1 MNKKSLLKKMSIV
14 VASAAMMVTALP
26 LTASAYTG
34 FVNGSYSV
42 NANLYVPQK
51 ETPLKQFNAYFT
63 SKEMPPKSPIKTNNA
78 TLKVE
83 NDGLYLTVPVQNTG
97 LNLKSVGTTPSGLQF
112 VTGVQEDITC
122 DKHSGTGKRYTFVTF
137 KMTPSVVDDNYTYTI
152 ANCASHARIEKTILG
167 GLTIT
172 ATDTELNTSTVLEV
186 SNIPETAM
194 NQ

>member
-14 VASAAMMVTALP
+14 VASATMMVTALP

-34 FVNGSYSV
+34 FTNGSYAT
-42 NANLYVPQK
+42 NANLYVPQA

-63 SKEMPPKSPIKTNNA
+63 STEMPPKNPIKTNNA

-83 NDGLYLTVPVQNTG
+83 NDGLYLTVPVQNSG
-97 LNLKSVGTTPSGLQF
+97 LNLKTVGTTPSGLQF
-112 VTGVQEDITC
+112 VSGVQNAITC
-122 DKHSGTGKRYTFVTF
+122 DSHSGSRYTSITF
-137 KMTPSVVDDNYTYTI
+137 KLTPDDVDENYTYTI
-152 ANCASHARIEKTILG
+152 ANCASHAKIQKTILG

-172 ATDTELNTSTVLEV
+172 ATDKELNTNVVLTV
-186 SNIPETAM
+186 NIPDEAM